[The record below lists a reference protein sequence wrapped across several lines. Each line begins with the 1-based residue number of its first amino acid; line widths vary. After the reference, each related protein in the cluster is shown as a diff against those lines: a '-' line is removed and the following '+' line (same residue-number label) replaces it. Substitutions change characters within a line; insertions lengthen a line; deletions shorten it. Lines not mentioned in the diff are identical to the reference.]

1 MSTPA
6 CIPSGSHFRR
16 HDGPGFLRTKHKGNC
31 HERPKGDIRRETIG
45 VPPTGLKRLARV
57 AGVSY
62 FAVGVTG
69 GFSEGFMDPALYVA
83 GDPTATAGNL
93 VASTGLV
100 QLAVVAH
107 LMDAVLFVLTAAT
120 LYVLLKHVGKHAARL
135 MVLPVIVAASIISV
149 SAVFTFTALQVATT
163 DTYVPA
169 FGQVGANALALLL
182 LEIEHYGIFAAQVFF
197 GLWLAPLGYLAYR
210 SRLFP
215 KLQQLSR
222 RHAVQLRPRM
232 TRAAGRAVTFADR
245 ATAEYDTVLWATGF
259 THDNTWIDLPGV
271 TDKAGRIQQSRGV
284 TPSPGLYTLGL
295 AWQHTRGSALLGWV
309 GNDAAFIAQQIE
321 ARTS

>member
-1 MSTPA
+1 MSVQNGIFAEQPV
-6 CIPSGSHFRR
+6 
-16 HDGPGFLRTKHKGNC
+16 
-31 HERPKGDIRRETIG
+31 G

-57 AGVSY
+57 AGVFY

-93 VASTGLV
+93 VANTELV
-100 QLAVVAH
+100 RLAVVAH
-107 LMDAVLFVLTAAT
+107 LMDAALFVLTAIT

-135 MVLPVIVAASIISV
+135 MVLPVIVAAGIISV

-197 GLWLAPLGYLAYR
+197 GLWLAPLGYLPYR

-215 KLQQLSR
+215 KLLGITLVTATVSYL
-222 RHAVQLRPRM
+222 ADVV
-232 TRAAGRAVTFADR
+232 VTFLLPDLTKQLHGYLGIVPAIAEIWMVFYLLIVGVR
-245 ATAEYDTVLWATGF
+245 SPRTAPHPTVVDPAL
-259 THDNTWIDLPGV
+259 
-271 TDKAGRIQQSRGV
+271 
-284 TPSPGLYTLGL
+284 TP
-295 AWQHTRGSALLGWV
+295 A
-309 GNDAAFIAQQIE
+309 
-321 ARTS
+321 